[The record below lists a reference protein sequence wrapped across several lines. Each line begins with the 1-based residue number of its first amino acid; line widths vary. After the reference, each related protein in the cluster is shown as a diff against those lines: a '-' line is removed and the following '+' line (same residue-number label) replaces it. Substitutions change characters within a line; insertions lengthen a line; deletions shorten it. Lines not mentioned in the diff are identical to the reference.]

1 MDNRVTLNDLHE
13 LGLKYNKMELILMEK
28 KVTKK
33 ELAKLLGIT
42 VSALQKK
49 LNGHVT
55 FNNLQINIILEKL
68 NLKYEEFFL

>member
-33 ELAKLLGIT
+33 ELAKLLGIR
-42 VSALQKK
+42 VDSLQKK

-55 FNNLQINIILEKL
+55 FNNLQINIILDKL
-68 NLKYEEFFL
+68 NLKYEDFFL